1 MDMSSG
7 NKHLAVKLNKFADS
21 SELSWRGR
29 VGRVVIPF
37 LVTPSM
43 LEQVKQHPGG
53 RTFDLFW
60 TDVRPTKHDMLI
72 STLSSYGLSS

>member
-43 LEQVKQHPGG
+43 LEQVKHPGG
-53 RTFDLFW
+53 RTFDLL
-60 TDVRPTKHDMLI
+60 DGRPSNKTRYAI

>member
-21 SELSWRGR
+21 SELSWRGK

-53 RTFDLFW
+53 RTFDLL
-60 TDVRPTKHDMLI
+60 DGRPSNKTRYAI